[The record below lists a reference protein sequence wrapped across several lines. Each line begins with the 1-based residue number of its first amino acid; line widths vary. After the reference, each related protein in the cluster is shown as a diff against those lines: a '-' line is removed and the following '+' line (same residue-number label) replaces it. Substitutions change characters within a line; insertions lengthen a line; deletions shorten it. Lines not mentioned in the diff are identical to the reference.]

1 MPSTVRIVC
10 LARALR
16 GLGDGFA
23 TIVLPVYLTRIGY
36 DLIQIGFV
44 LTGALLGTALFTLA
58 IGAIAPRYDL
68 RTLMIFGAALMT
80 FTGLAF
86 PAFQDFALILLV
98 AFIGTVNPST
108 GDIGVLVP
116 LEHSMLARSISSQ
129 DRTKVF
135 SNYSLVGALSM
146 AVGTL
151 AAALPDLLINNA
163 GVYGFRLMFYAYAAL
178 GLGCAGIYARLP
190 QALIAT
196 GLATQ
201 TPAYVDAYVYDVAAQ
216 SLDGSDRSFVRNAEL
231 WLRQARRH
239 GPGRALPL
247 PSG

>member
-16 GLGDGFA
+16 GFGDGFA
-23 TIVLPVYLTRIGY
+23 TIVLPIYLTRIGY
-36 DLIQIGFV
+36 DPIQIGFV
-44 LTGALLGTALFTLA
+44 LTSTLLGTAVFTLI
-58 IGAIAPRYDL
+58 IGVIAPRYDL

-86 PAFQDFALILLV
+86 PAFQDIALILLV

-116 LEHSMLARSISSQ
+116 LEHSMLARSISDQ

-178 GLGCAGIYARLP
+178 GLGCAGLYARLP
-190 QALIAT
+190 QARMTETSRVTPLSRSRPVVYK
-196 GLATQ
+196 LA
-201 TPAYVDAYVYDVAAQ
+201 ALF
-216 SLDGSDRSFVRNAEL
+216 SLDAFANGGIV
-231 WLRQARRH
+231 
-239 GPGRALPL
+239 GALF
-247 PSG
+247 